1 MKANTSPAKDVET
14 YIAGFPPAT
23 QKLLRQ
29 LRTTIKKAAPLAE
42 ELISYQMPA
51 YKYHGVLVYFGGY
64 EHHIG
69 FYPTASGIEN
79 FKKEIAGFK
88 SSKGAVQ
95 FPLDQPL
102 PVSLITAMVKFRVQV
117 NMEKASIPLKKKNR
131 AAGK

>member
-1 MKANTSPAKDVET
+1 MKANTSPAKDVDT

-29 LRTTIKKAAPLAE
+29 LRATIKKAAPLAE
-42 ELISYQMPA
+42 ESISYQMPA

-64 EHHIG
+64 NSHIG

-88 SSKGAVQ
+88 NSKGAVQ
-95 FPLDQPL
+95 FPLDTPL
-102 PVSLITAMVKFRVQV
+102 PVALITAMVKFRLYS
-117 NMEKASIPLKKKNR
+117 NLEKAGIPLKKK
-131 AAGK
+131 K